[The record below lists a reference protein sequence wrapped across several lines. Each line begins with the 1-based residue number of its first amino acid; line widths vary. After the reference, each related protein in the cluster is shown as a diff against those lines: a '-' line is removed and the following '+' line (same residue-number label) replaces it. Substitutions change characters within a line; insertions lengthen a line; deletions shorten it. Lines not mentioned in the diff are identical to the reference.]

1 MGIVFIDFYFLL
13 REMKVPVSIKEYLA
27 LIEALDKKLIRTSME
42 FYYIARALL
51 IKDEKF
57 YDTYDL
63 AFAKYFKDK
72 DIPIEIPE
80 DLIKALEEELERL
93 KLNIPREFY
102 EKIYSMDI
110 EKLKEELRKK
120 LEEQGTEPHK
130 FGDQM
135 VGTRGTSPFGAG
147 GRHPGGIRIGG
158 YGGMRLA
165 TKIAQKRKFRNYR
178 SDRILDIRSYQ
189 VALKKLRNL
198 TRDSNR
204 EELDLDETIDKT
216 CKQFGEID
224 LVFRKEKKN
233 NLKVLL
239 LMDVGGSMDPFTE
252 LVSRLFSAAHKS
264 SHFKEFKYYYFHNVP
279 YTKLYKDIELESSE
293 LTAEV
298 IKKLDPETR
307 IIFVGDAA
315 MAPNELTHIYGSIH
329 IWEETYTPGVVWLN
343 RFKDKFK
350 KSVWLNPE
358 MIAGWKPYTRG
369 VIEKIL
375 PMFDLSVDGL
385 EEAIKLLV

>member
-1 MGIVFIDFYFLL
+1 
-13 REMKVPVSIKEYLA
+13 MKIPVSIKEYLA
-27 LIEALDKKLIRTSME
+27 LIEALDKKLIHTSME

-57 YDTYDL
+57 YDTYDI
-63 AFAKYFKDK
+63 AFANYFKDK
-72 DIPIEIPE
+72 EIPLE
-80 DLIKALEEELERL
+80 ISDDLIKALEEDLEQL
-93 KLNIPREFY
+93 LMKIPQEFL
-102 EKIYSMDI
+102 EKKYALDI

-120 LEEQGTEPHK
+120 LEEQGSEPHRY
-130 FGDQM
+130 GDQM

-147 GRHPGGIRIGG
+147 GRHPGGIRIAG

-178 SDRILDIRSYQ
+178 SDRILDVRSYQ

-198 TRDSNR
+198 TRESTR

-239 LMDVGGSMDPFTE
+239 LMDVGGSMEPFAE

-264 SHFKEFKYYYFHNVP
+264 THFKEFKYYYFHNVP
-279 YTKLYKDIELESSE
+279 YTQLYTDIELEKSE

-298 IKKLDPETR
+298 IKKLDPEFR
-307 IIFVGDAA
+307 VIIVGDAA

-329 IWEETYTPGVVWLN
+329 VWEETYTPGVVWLN
-343 RFKDKFK
+343 RIKEKFK

-358 MIAGWKPYTRG
+358 IIAGWKPYTRE
-369 VIEKIL
+369 VIEKIFK
-375 PMFDLSVDGL
+375 MYDLSIDGL
-385 EEAIKLLV
+385 EEAIKVLI

>member
-1 MGIVFIDFYFLL
+1 
-13 REMKVPVSIKEYLA
+13 MKVPVSIKEYLA
-27 LIEALDKKLIRTSME
+27 LMEALDKKLICSSME
-42 FYYIARALL
+42 FYYVARALL

-57 YDTYDL
+57 FDSYDL

-72 DIPIEIPE
+72 EVPLEISE
-80 DLIKALEEELERL
+80 DLIRTIEEELRQL
-93 KLNIPREFY
+93 KFKVPREFY
-102 EKIYSMDI
+102 EKVYSIDI

-120 LEEQGTEPHK
+120 MEEQGPEPHK

-135 VGTRGTSPFGAG
+135 IGTRGTSPFGAG

-158 YGGMRLA
+158 YGGMHLA

-198 TRDSNR
+198 TRDSPR

-239 LMDVGGSMDPFTE
+239 LMDVGGSMEPFTE
-252 LVSRLFSAAHKS
+252 LVSQLFSAANKS
-264 SHFKEFKYYYFHNVP
+264 THFREFKYYYFHNVP
-279 YTKLYKDIELESSE
+279 YTKLYKDIELESYE
-293 LTAEV
+293 QTAEV
-298 IKKLDPETR
+298 IKKLDPEFR
-307 IIFVGDAA
+307 VIMVGDAA
-315 MAPNELTHIYGSIH
+315 MAPNELSHIYGSIH
-329 IWEETYTPGVVWLN
+329 VWEETYTPGVVWLN
-343 RFKDKFK
+343 RIKEKFK

-358 MIAGWKPYTRG
+358 IIAGWKPYTRG
-369 VIEKIL
+369 VIEKIF
-375 PMFDLSVDGL
+375 PMFDLSIDGL
-385 EEAIKLLV
+385 EEAIKVLV

>member
-1 MGIVFIDFYFLL
+1 VFIDFYFLL
-13 REMKVPVSIKEYLA
+13 RDMKIPVSIKEYLA
-27 LIEALDKKLIRTSME
+27 LIEALDKKLIHTSME

-57 YDTYDL
+57 YDTYDI
-63 AFAKYFKDK
+63 AFANYFKDK
-72 DIPIEIPE
+72 EIPLE
-80 DLIKALEEELERL
+80 ISDDLIKALEEDLEQL
-93 KLNIPREFY
+93 LMKIPQEFL
-102 EKIYSMDI
+102 EKKYALDI

-120 LEEQGTEPHK
+120 LEEQGSEPHRY
-130 FGDQM
+130 GDQM

-147 GRHPGGIRIGG
+147 GRHPGGIRIAG

-178 SDRILDIRSYQ
+178 SDRILDVRSYQ

-198 TRDSNR
+198 TRESTR

-239 LMDVGGSMDPFTE
+239 LMDVGGSMEPFAE

-264 SHFKEFKYYYFHNVP
+264 THFKEFKYYYFHNVP
-279 YTKLYKDIELESSE
+279 YTQLYTDIELEKSE

-298 IKKLDPETR
+298 IKKLDPEFR
-307 IIFVGDAA
+307 VIIVGDAA

-329 IWEETYTPGVVWLN
+329 VWEETYTPGVVWLN
-343 RFKDKFK
+343 RIKEKFK

-358 MIAGWKPYTRG
+358 IIAGWKPYTRE
-369 VIEKIL
+369 VIEKIFK
-375 PMFDLSVDGL
+375 MYDLSIDGL
-385 EEAIKLLV
+385 EEAIKVLI

>member
-1 MGIVFIDFYFLL
+1 MFIEFYFLL
-13 REMKVPVSIKEYLA
+13 RELKIPVSIKEYLT
-27 LIEALDKKLIRTSME
+27 LMEALDKRLIRTSME
-42 FYYIARALL
+42 FYYIARAIL

-57 YDTYDL
+57 YDSFDL

-72 DIPIEIPE
+72 EIPLEILE
-80 DLIKALEEELERL
+80 DLIRAIEKELEQL
-93 KLNIPREFY
+93 KFDVPREFY
-102 EKIYSMDI
+102 EKLYSMDI

-130 FGDQM
+130 YGDQM

-147 GRHPGGIRIGG
+147 GEHPGGIRIGG
-158 YGGMRLA
+158 YGGMQLA
-165 TKIAQKRKFRNYR
+165 TKIAEKRKFRNYR
-178 SDRILDIRSYQ
+178 SDRIIDIRSYQ

-204 EELDLDETIDKT
+204 EELDLEKTIDKT
-216 CKQFGEID
+216 CQQFGEID
-224 LVFRKEKKN
+224 LIFRKERKN

-239 LMDVGGSMDPFTE
+239 LMDVGGSMDPFADI
-252 LVSRLFSAAHKS
+252 VSRLFSAANKS
-264 SHFKEFKYYYFHNVP
+264 THFKEFKYFYFHNVP
-279 YTKLYKDIELESSE
+279 YTKLYRDIELETHE

-307 IIFVGDAA
+307 VILVGDAA

-343 RFKDKFK
+343 RIKEKCP

-358 MIAGWKPYTRG
+358 IVSGWKPYTRG
-369 VIEKIL
+369 VIEKIF
-375 PMFDLSVDGL
+375 PMFDLSIDGL
-385 EEAIKLLV
+385 EEAIKTLV

>member
-1 MGIVFIDFYFLL
+1 MFIDFYFLL
-13 REMKVPVSIKEYLA
+13 RDMKVPVSIKEYLA
-27 LIEALDKKLIRTSME
+27 LIEALDKKLVRTSME
-42 FYYIARALL
+42 FYYVARALL

-63 AFAKYFKDK
+63 VFSKYFKDK
-72 DIPIEIPE
+72 EIPLEIPE
-80 DLIKALEEELERL
+80 DLVKALEEELEQLRL
-93 KLNIPREFY
+93 KIPREFY
-102 EKIYSMDI
+102 EKKYTLDL
-110 EKLKEELRKK
+110 EKLMEELRKK
-120 LEEQGTEPHK
+120 LEEQGTEPHR

-178 SDRILDIRSYQ
+178 SDRILDVRSYQ

-198 TRDSNR
+198 TRNSNR

-233 NLKVLL
+233 NLKVVL

-279 YTKLYKDIELESSE
+279 YTQLYNDIELESSE
-293 LTAEV
+293 MTAEV

-343 RFKDKFK
+343 RFKDKCK

-358 MIAGWKPYTRG
+358 IIAGWKPYTRG
-369 VIEKIL
+369 VIEKIM